1 MVVSLIVKLLMID
14 MTSIAVLIGFTSTER
29 LIWFNDWVTNLN
41 QALFIIIRSE
51 ENLYLDAISI
61 NRYVNVLK
69 WR

>member
-61 NRYVNVLK
+61 NRYVNILK
-69 WR
+69 

>member
-1 MVVSLIVKLLMID
+1 MID

-61 NRYVNVLK
+61 NRYVNILK
-69 WR
+69 